1 MANDVPD
8 NKILA
13 SHYAACFATKSG
25 QEVLKH
31 LESLY
36 TDDGQPTF
44 IKNGHET
51 HYDLTEAAIRDGR
64 RQVVYA
70 IRRQIKTHEQ
80 RADTPKQTK
89 AKR

>member
-1 MANDVPD
+1 MANEVTES
-8 NKILA
+8 KILA
-13 SHYAACFATKSG
+13 SHYASCFSTKSG
-25 QEVLKH
+25 EIVLRH

-44 IKNGHET
+44 VKNGHET

-70 IRRQIKTHEQ
+70 LRRQIKAHEQ
-80 RADTPKQTK
+80 RAETPKQTK
-89 AKR
+89 ARR